1 MIVTVRTLTIEEG
14 KQEEAIAALVEI
26 ANYINDNHG
35 ANTHVERNITGP
47 LNKVYMVGEY
57 ESLAA
62 LEGVQKKVRADEK
75 VIAMVSAATRLQAA
89 PPNLLYLERV
99 S

>member
-1 MIVTVRTLTIEEG
+1 MIVTVRTFTIEQG
-14 KQEEAIAALVEI
+14 KQEEAIAAQVEI

-47 LNKVYMVGEY
+47 LNKIYAIGEY

-62 LEGVQKKVRADEK
+62 LESVQKKVRADEK
-75 VIAMVSAATRLQAA
+75 FMAMFSAVVSLQAE
-89 PPNLLYLERV
+89 PQTLLYLERV